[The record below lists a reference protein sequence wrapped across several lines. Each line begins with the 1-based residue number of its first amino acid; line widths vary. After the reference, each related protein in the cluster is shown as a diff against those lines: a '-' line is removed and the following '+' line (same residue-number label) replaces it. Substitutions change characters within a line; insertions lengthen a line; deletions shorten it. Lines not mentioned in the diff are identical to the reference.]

1 VGSGVSPLWT
11 EQLDRIEC
19 LLTLGAE
26 LKVPTKRC
34 RQGLQPLTPFGRF
47 TGQCVVVTGWSGSW
61 TDMINPSGQS
71 LELKWVAIDLRSQDC
86 ANYSIL
92 VLLTSVMDM
101 WYILLDQ
108 LWSVDNLATDRLDI
122 DEAMH

>member
-1 VGSGVSPLWT
+1 
-11 EQLDRIEC
+11 
-19 LLTLGAE
+19 
-26 LKVPTKRC
+26 
-34 RQGLQPLTPFGRF
+34 
-47 TGQCVVVTGWSGSW
+47 
-61 TDMINPSGQS
+61 MINPSGQS
-71 LELKWVAIDLRSQDC
+71 LELKLVAIDLRSQDC